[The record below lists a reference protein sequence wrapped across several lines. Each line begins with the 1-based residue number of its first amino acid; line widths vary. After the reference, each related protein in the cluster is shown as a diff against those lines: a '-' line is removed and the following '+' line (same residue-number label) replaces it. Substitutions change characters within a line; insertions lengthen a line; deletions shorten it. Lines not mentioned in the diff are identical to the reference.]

1 MPPASRLV
9 KTPAGTVAGL
19 LRPVGERRP
28 PVESLEEAF
37 AKFGRVLR
45 AQVMYDPHSREP
57 RGFAFVTMADADA
70 AEAAISGMT
79 GVELMGRT
87 LSVQKARRGRARTP
101 TPGRYFGP
109 PKGRDEAPGG
119 GRYGPPPYDR
129 YGPPPPRD
137 PYDRYGP
144 PRSPPPRDPYDRYGR
159 PPPRDYPPRDY
170 PPPGRGGY
178 PPSRGYSPP
187 PRGGSRYD
195 DVPPPPRGR
204 YDDVPPPPRG
214 RYDDIPPP
222 PRGRYD
228 DVPPRRY

>member
-1 MPPASRLV
+1 MLERTSRRSHDDRGDVNPGNNLHV
-9 KTPAGTVAGL
+9 SG
-19 LRPVGERRP
+19 VGHRVTDRE
-28 PVESLEEAF
+28 LEEAF
-37 AKFGRVLR
+37 AKFGR

-109 PKGRDEAPGG
+109 PKGRGESIDAWLVPSRWLTCHLSLLLIDEAPGG

-170 PPPGRGGY
+170 PPPGRWWISSF
-178 PPSRGYSPP
+178 PRIQSSP
-187 PRGGSRYD
+187 PRGGSRCSILNEKYW
-195 DVPPPPRGR
+195 R
-204 YDDVPPPPRG
+204 YKT
-214 RYDDIPPP
+214 
-222 PRGRYD
+222 
-228 DVPPRRY
+228 